1 MKKILI
7 SLGLITLVAVLG
19 VAIVFAYGSYKDL
32 ELKKEEAK
40 LEHNKSKH
48 KQTDKQNEKNN
59 SETTNNNEQARI
71 EDTATSQGDTSSP
84 VKNTTDNHSVD
95 EENPESVY
103 SLETDYDGDG
113 VISREEMT
121 PEQERLFKEGKFQ
134 PAIPLKEQREANK
147 AFPAEKIEN
156 NDDDSIDKNWDEQA
170 AYEAQKKVYEKAA
183 RGEIP
188 EPGAFYN
195 EEMKQ

>member
-19 VAIVFAYGSYKDL
+19 ISIVFAYGSYKDL

-48 KQTDKQNEKNN
+48 KQADKQNKKNN
-59 SETTNNNEQARI
+59 NIETTNNDEQARI
-71 EDTATSQGDTSSP
+71 DDTSTSQDDTSNQ
-84 VKNTTDNHSVD
+84 VKNTTENYSDD

-121 PEQERLFKEGKFQ
+121 PKQERLFKEGKFQ

-156 NDDDSIDKNWDEQA
+156 NNDDSVDKNWDEQA
-170 AYEAQKKVYEKAA
+170 AYEAQKKIYEKAA

-188 EPGAFYN
+188 EPGATR
-195 EEMKQ
+195 